1 MFKSHTKAGI
11 SAKGAKAAATFK
23 EVKSNN
29 RKENTIITT
38 GTTFNSSGD
47 RTSRSSSRFIINKGS
62 SIVSEKYSFKSKIK
76 REPLFLLII
85 MRLNIKN
92 FLFALIAFVVFT
104 GVVLYYFFPD
114 FLFPHNL
121 VQSWDRRL
129 SVNHGYNPNIIG
141 DGSRSLSAPLQN
153 IECWINQEYSIPC
166 KHSTENNEVYVPF
179 SFLRSYFDV
188 SGVMLATT
196 TSSVNDNINNAD
208 DNALPRF
215 AWSHSNA
222 KVNVPKGKYDTRGR
236 FAYFENYN
244 VEVRERVKCI
254 SAAEGVPISTQWEKS
269 GYFYPTQIAQFA
281 LAHYSKNI
289 ADPPPK
295 IKVLEDADTNKA
307 TWLTPKSSN
316 ISRIWHPK
324 FNSTVIQYET
334 AIGYDSAVRMEVN
347 QTLELVLS
355 VDLLLVTNSSSL
367 MVVLQSRDSQQT
379 YTLHYIPANLRL
391 STQEHNIYYGMGT
404 SAVNRWR
411 HITRDLYIDVQ
422 KGLMSGSDKKSQS
435 RIRRNELHVSSV
447 AFLGVGFF
455 DNITLSTYDHMA
467 HFYDAAEWFI
477 HHQDTKT
484 GGWPNPV
491 KRNLNGFTELKAGW
505 LSAMGQ
511 GHAISVLARAYYH
524 SGGDKRYLKAA
535 ALGLKPFKVNSSD
548 GGVLAQFMDK
558 YYWYEEYPTTPA
570 SFVLNGFIYSLL
582 GLYDLNSTAPL
593 SIAREAGKLFHQGM
607 FSLKKMLL
615 LYDTGSGTSYDLRHL
630 SLGTAPNLARD
641 DYHATHVSQLL
652 LLSTIDSDPLLMETA
667 ERWKGY
673 MFGKRAKHN

>member
-1 MFKSHTKAGI
+1 MFKSYTKVGI
-11 SAKGAKAAATFK
+11 SAKGASTAATL
-23 EVKSNN
+23 NP
-29 RKENTIITT
+29 
-38 GTTFNSSGD
+38 
-47 RTSRSSSRFIINKGS
+47 
-62 SIVSEKYSFKSKIK
+62 
-76 REPLFLLII
+76 REHLFVLII
-85 MRLNIKN
+85 MRLNLKS

-114 FLFPHNL
+114 FLFPHHL
-121 VQSWDRRL
+121 VQSWDHRNIHDTYD
-129 SVNHGYNPNIIG
+129 SNII
-141 DGSRSLSAPLQN
+141 SSELKSIAAPLQN

-166 KHSTENNEVYVPF
+166 KHSTENHEVYVPF
-179 SFLRSYFDV
+179 SFLRSYFDINGAIV
-188 SGVMLATT
+188 TV
-196 TSSVNDNINNAD
+196 TSSSINDNNNNEGD
-208 DNALPRF
+208 GVVSRF

-222 KVNVPKGKYDTRGR
+222 KVNVPKGKYNTRGR

-244 VEVRERVKCI
+244 VEVRDRVKCI
-254 SAAEGVPISTQWEKS
+254 SAAEGVPISTQWEKR

-281 LAHYSKNI
+281 LAHYSKHL
-289 ADPPPK
+289 AEPPAK
-295 IKVLEDADTNKA
+295 NRMLEDADIYKA
-307 TWLTPKSSN
+307 SWHTPKSSN

-324 FNSTVIQYET
+324 FNTSVIQYET
-334 AIGYDSAVRMEVN
+334 AIGYDSAVNMEV
-347 QTLELVLS
+347 TEAIELVLS

-367 MVVLQSRDSQQT
+367 MVMLQSRETKQN
-379 YTLHYIPANLRL
+379 YTLHYIPADLRL

-404 SAVNRWR
+404 SSVNRWR
-411 HITRDLYIDVQ
+411 HITRDLLIDVQ
-422 KGLMSGSDKKSQS
+422 KGLINGIEKKLQPK
-435 RIRRNELHVSSV
+435 IRRSDLRVTSL

-477 HHQDTKT
+477 HNQDLKS

-491 KRNLNGFTELKAGW
+491 KRSLNGFTELKAGW

-524 SGGDKRYLKAA
+524 SGGDKRYLKSA
-535 ALGLKPFKVNSSD
+535 ALGLKPFRVNSNE
-548 GGVLAQFMDK
+548 GGVLAQFMEK
-558 YYWYEEYPTTPA
+558 YYWYEEYPTTPP
-570 SFVLNGFIYSLL
+570 SFVLNGFIYALL
-582 GLYDLNSTAPL
+582 GLYDLNSTAPTNIGL
-593 SIAREAGKLFHQGM
+593 EAGQLFNQGM
-607 FSLKKMLL
+607 LSLKKMLL

-652 LLSTIDSDPLLMETA
+652 LLSTIDSDPILMETA

>member
-1 MFKSHTKAGI
+1 MFKSSTNAGT
-11 SAKGAKAAATFK
+11 AAQGPTAAATILDTNRITSF
-23 EVKSNN
+23 NN
-29 RKENTIITT
+29 KITT
-38 GTTFNSSGD
+38 GITPSKRSGD
-47 RTSRSSSRFIINKGS
+47 HRSRSNSRFIIKRGS
-62 SIVSEKYSFKSKIK
+62 SIGSETYLRKSKAK
-76 REPLFLLII
+76 REPFFFLII
-85 MRLNIKN
+85 MRLNLKN

-104 GVVLYYFFPD
+104 GVVLYLFFPD

-121 VQSWDRRL
+121 VRSWDRRL
-129 SVNHGYNPNIIG
+129 NKDSTFVSSTNDDTHA
-141 DGSRSLSAPLQN
+141 LFSAPLQN

-166 KHSTENNEVYVPF
+166 KHSSENNEVYVPF
-179 SFLRSYFDV
+179 SFLRSYFDI
-188 SGVMLATT
+188 SGAMLAVTS
-196 TSSVNDNINNAD
+196 SSVNDNSNNGD
-208 DNALPRF
+208 DNMVPRF
-215 AWSHSNA
+215 AWMHSNA

-281 LAHYSKNI
+281 LAHYSKHL
-289 ADPPPK
+289 AEPPPK
-295 IKVLEDADTNKA
+295 VKVLEDADTNKA
-307 TWLTPKSSN
+307 NWQTPKSSN

-324 FNSTVIQYET
+324 FNTSVIQYET
-334 AIGYDSAVRMEVN
+334 AIGYDSAVRLDIN

-367 MVVLQSRDSQQT
+367 MVMLQSRET
-379 YTLHYIPANLRL
+379 KHNYILHYIPADLRL
-391 STQEHNIYYGMGT
+391 STQEQNIYYGMGT

-411 HITRDLYIDVQ
+411 HITRDLFIDVQ
-422 KGLMSGSDKKSQS
+422 KGVMSGSDKKSQLK
-435 RIRRNELHVSSV
+435 IRRNELRVTAV

-455 DNITLSTYDHMA
+455 DNITLSTYDHLA

-477 HHQDTKT
+477 HNQDLKT

-491 KRNLNGFTELKAGW
+491 KRSLNGFTELKAGW

-535 ALGLKPFKVNSSD
+535 ALGLKPFRVFSKD
-548 GGVLAQFMDK
+548 GGVLAQFVDK
-558 YYWYEEYPTTPA
+558 YYWYEEYPTTPP

-582 GLYDLNSTAPL
+582 GLYDLNYTAPTN
-593 SIAREAGKLFHQGM
+593 IGREAGKLFNQGM
-607 FSLKKMLL
+607 YSLKKMLL

-630 SLGTAPNLARD
+630 SLGSAPNLARD

>member
-1 MFKSHTKAGI
+1 MFKNHTKVGI
-11 SAKGAKAAATFK
+11 SAKGATAAATF
-23 EVKSNN
+23 NQ
-29 RKENTIITT
+29 
-38 GTTFNSSGD
+38 
-47 RTSRSSSRFIINKGS
+47 
-62 SIVSEKYSFKSKIK
+62 
-76 REPLFLLII
+76 REPLIFLII
-85 MRLNIKN
+85 MRLNLKS
-92 FLFALIAFVVFT
+92 FLFALIAFVVLT
-104 GVVLYYFFPD
+104 GIVLYYFFPD

-121 VQSWDRRL
+121 VHSWDRRL
-129 SVNHGYNPNIIG
+129 SIRDGYDSNIIG
-141 DGSRSLSAPLQN
+141 DGLNSISAPLQN

-166 KHSTENNEVYVPF
+166 KQSTENHEVYVPF
-179 SFLRSYFDV
+179 SFLRNYFDINGAMV
-188 SGVMLATT
+188 ST
-196 TSSVNDNINNAD
+196 TSSSLNDNSNNRGD
-208 DNALPRF
+208 SVVPRF

-244 VEVRERVKCI
+244 VEVRDRVKCI

-281 LAHYSKNI
+281 LAHYSKHL
-289 ADPPPK
+289 AEPPPK
-295 IKVLEDADTNKA
+295 IKVLEDADTYKGV
-307 TWLTPKSSN
+307 WHTPKSSN

-324 FNSTVIQYET
+324 FNTSVIQYET
-334 AIGYDSAVRMEVN
+334 AIGYDSAVNMNVN
-347 QTLELVLS
+347 ETFELVLS

-367 MVVLQSRDSQQT
+367 MVTLQSRETKQN
-379 YTLHYIPANLRL
+379 YTLHYIPADLRL

-404 SAVNRWR
+404 SAINRWR
-411 HITRDLYIDVQ
+411 HITRDLSIDVQ
-422 KGLMSGSDKKSQS
+422 KGLINGIEKKLQS
-435 RIRRNELHVSSV
+435 KIRRNELRVTSL

-477 HHQDTKT
+477 HNQDLKS

-491 KRNLNGFTELKAGW
+491 KRSLNGFPELRAGW

-524 SGGDKRYLKAA
+524 SGGDKRYLKSA
-535 ALGLKPFKVNSSD
+535 ALGLKPFRVYSND

-558 YYWYEEYPTTPA
+558 YYWYEEYPTTPP

-582 GLYDLNSTAPL
+582 GLYDLNMTAPS
-593 SIAREAGKLFHQGM
+593 SIGREAGQLFNQGM
-607 FSLKKMLL
+607 LSLKKMLL

-652 LLSTIDSDPLLMETA
+652 LLSTIDSDPILMETA

>member
-1 MFKSHTKAGI
+1 MFTNYTNAGTA
-11 SAKGAKAAATFK
+11 AKGPTPT
-23 EVKSNN
+23 VTCVDTKSCNSIN
-29 RKENTIITT
+29 KIITT
-38 GTTFNSSGD
+38 VNTAKHSINHRGGSINRFIVK
-47 RTSRSSSRFIINKGS
+47 RSSTSGTEHKSRKFNA
-62 SIVSEKYSFKSKIK
+62 K
-76 REPLFLLII
+76 REQLFFLII
-85 MRLNIKN
+85 MRLNLKN
-92 FLFALIAFVVFT
+92 FLYALIAFVVFT
-104 GVVLYYFFPD
+104 GAVLYFFFPD
-114 FLFPHNL
+114 FLFPHNF
-121 VQSWDRRL
+121 VQHWDRRL
-129 SVNHGYNPNIIG
+129 KKGNSL
-141 DGSRSLSAPLQN
+141 GSNTIDDNQSLLSTPLQN

-166 KHSTENNEVYVPF
+166 KHSAENNEVYVPF
-179 SFLRSYFDV
+179 SFLRSYFDIN
-188 SGVMLATT
+188 GGMLAV
-196 TSSVNDNINNAD
+196 TSSSINDKSVNGDDNIV
-208 DNALPRF
+208 PRF
-215 AWSHSNA
+215 AWVHSNA
-222 KVNVPKGKYDTRGR
+222 KINVPKGKYDSRGR

-244 VEVRERVKCI
+244 VEVRDRVKCI

-281 LAHYSKNI
+281 LAHYSKNLSE
-289 ADPPPK
+289 PPPK
-295 IKVLEDADTNKA
+295 IKVLEDADTNKSN
-307 TWLTPKSSN
+307 WYTPKSSN

-324 FNSTVIQYET
+324 FNTSVIQYET
-334 AIGYDSAVRMEVN
+334 AIGYDSAVRLDIN

-355 VDLLLVTNSSSL
+355 VDILLVTNSSSL
-367 MVVLQSRDSQQT
+367 MVTLQSRETKQN
-379 YTLHYIPANLRL
+379 YLLHYIPADLRL
-391 STQEHNIYYGMGT
+391 STQDQNIYYGMGT

-411 HITRDLYIDVQ
+411 HITRDLFIDVQ
-422 KGLMSGSDKKSQS
+422 KGVMSGSDKKSPLK
-435 RIRRNELHVSSV
+435 IRRNELRVTSV

-455 DNITLSTYDHMA
+455 DNITFSTYDHLA

-477 HHQDTKT
+477 HNQDLKT

-491 KRNLNGFTELKAGW
+491 RRSLNGFTELKAGW

-511 GHAISVLARAYYH
+511 GHAISVLARAYFH

-535 ALGLKPFKVNSSD
+535 ALGLKPFRVYSKD

-558 YYWYEEYPTTPA
+558 YFWYEEYPTTPP

-582 GLYDLNSTAPL
+582 GLFDLNSTAP
-593 SIAREAGKLFHQGM
+593 SNIGREAGKLFNQGM
-607 FSLKKMLL
+607 YSLKKMLL

>member
-1 MFKSHTKAGI
+1 MYTNAGTAALGAKSVATIKKTTKNSIDTTKKITSSNKKGRSNSRSFIIKADGSNFG
-11 SAKGAKAAATFK
+11 SAKHSR
-23 EVKSNN
+23 KS
-29 RKENTIITT
+29 
-38 GTTFNSSGD
+38 
-47 RTSRSSSRFIINKGS
+47 
-62 SIVSEKYSFKSKIK
+62 YSK
-76 REPLFLLII
+76 REPLFFLII
-85 MRLNIKN
+85 MRLNMKN
-92 FLFALIAFVVFT
+92 VLYALIAFVAFT
-104 GVVLYYFFPD
+104 GVILYFIFPE
-114 FLFPHNL
+114 FLFPHDL
-121 VQSWDRRL
+121 VRGWDRQLKR
-129 SVNHGYNPNIIG
+129 VGGYGLNTNVG
-141 DGSRSLSAPLQN
+141 HSLLFSAPLQN

-166 KHSTENNEVYVPF
+166 KHSSENNEVYVPF
-179 SFLRSYFDV
+179 SFLRSYFDI
-188 SGVMLATT
+188 SGIMLAHTV
-196 TSSVNDNINNAD
+196 SSANDNNNNVD
-208 DNALPRF
+208 DNNNNNILPRF
-215 AWSHSNA
+215 AWTHSNA
-222 KVNVPKGKYDTRGR
+222 KVNIPKGKYDTRGR

-281 LAHYSKNI
+281 LAHYSKHL
-289 ADPPPK
+289 AETPPK
-295 IKVLEDADTNKA
+295 IRVLEDADANKSK
-307 TWLTPKSSN
+307 WLTPKTSN

-324 FNSTVIQYET
+324 FNTSVIQYET
-334 AIGYDSAVRMEVN
+334 AIGYNTAVRIDVN

-355 VDLLLVTNSSSL
+355 IDLLLITNSSSL
-367 MVVLQSRDSQQT
+367 MVTLQTREQTNKQT
-379 YTLHYIPANLRL
+379 YILHYIPADFRL
-391 STQEHNIYYGMGT
+391 SIQEHNIYYGMGT
-404 SAVNRWR
+404 SSINRWR
-411 HITRDLYIDVQ
+411 HLTRDLFIDVQ
-422 KGLMSGSDKKSQS
+422 KGIMSVSDKKSQQQPKM
-435 RIRRNELHVSSV
+435 RRNELRVTSV

-455 DNITLSTYDHMA
+455 DNITLSTYDHLA
-467 HFYDAAEWFI
+467 HFYDAAEWFL
-477 HHQDTKT
+477 HNQDSKS

-491 KRNLNGFTELKAGW
+491 KRSLNGFTELKAGW

-535 ALGLKPFKVNSSD
+535 ALGLKPFRVFSKD

-558 YYWYEEYPTTPA
+558 YDWYEEYPTTPP

-582 GLYDLNSTAPL
+582 GLYDLNATAPL
-593 SIAREAGKLFHQGM
+593 NIAKKAGELFSQGM
-607 FSLKKMLL
+607 NSLKKMLL